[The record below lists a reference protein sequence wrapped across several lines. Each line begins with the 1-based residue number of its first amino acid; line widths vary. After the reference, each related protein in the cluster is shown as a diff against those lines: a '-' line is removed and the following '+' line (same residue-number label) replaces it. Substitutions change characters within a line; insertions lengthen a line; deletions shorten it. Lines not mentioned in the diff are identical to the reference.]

1 MYAEDVSWLLELA
14 LRAGPWAAHVVP
26 SAAFALGVLAGL
38 LAARAW
44 VRRHPLRVATVSAI
58 TSADEGRRLR
68 VAGRLSRDRVEPS
81 LHVLTTSSGAV
92 PVAGELELEGVRW
105 RDVTEGGVTRRELD
119 AEVVVDGYVGRV
131 MQPALREQAGVLAL
145 RDRHAGFFEPI
156 RVRAIRPRARAIGLT
171 LLVAAS
177 GAAGIALLAPMPFV
191 PSVVRA
197 SLEDAD
203 AIVALR
209 LASFTREAALAT
221 LAASETQPLWR
232 IEAARRELAADHAP
246 PTRLERG
253 AGAVTHRLTAH
264 GRWVLSYLAR
274 VRRDR
279 EEWSSLV
286 ALKRDAT
293 FPRHCALRP
302 PGSLV
307 RSRDGCVQRPSPHCA
322 EWSHSEEPVIEE
334 VGWETKRNYIDVDHP
349 PLEVLAGGSL
359 VYGG

>member
-1 MYAEDVSWLLELA
+1 MMRIALPFLFLASVAVAQTSPLVRYRAAASSLTDAKAAVESAQAEFATCRSGRLQL
-14 LRAGPWAAHVVP
+14 
-26 SAAFALGVLAGL
+26 AFA
-38 LAARAW
+38 
-44 VRRHPLRVATVSAI
+44 
-58 TSADEGRRLR
+58 TSLPR
-68 VAGRLSRDRVEPS
+68 
-81 LHVLTTSSGAV
+81 
-92 PVAGELELEGVRW
+92 LEGAR
-105 RDVTEGGVTRRELD
+105 RNFEKSRKQAERARQDLEATRR
-119 AEVVVDGYVGRV
+119 
-131 MQPALREQAGVLAL
+131 
-145 RDRHAGFFEPI
+145 
-156 RVRAIRPRARAIGLT
+156 
-171 LLVAAS
+171 
-177 GAAGIALLAPMPFV
+177 
-191 PSVVRA
+191 
-197 SLEDAD
+197 
-203 AIVALR
+203 
-209 LASFTREAALAT
+209 
-221 LAASETQPLWR
+221 R